1 MARHLLSDIGGVK
14 TYFHDSVEG
23 KGAIETIADVT
34 NSLERAK
41 ALHNAGRVRTGMG
54 DRHVASI
61 PVPVIDAWARK
72 HGKVFADVM
81 QDQALF
87 SQFLVDPDNGH
98 FIIDKASVR

>member
-1 MARHLLSDIGGVK
+1 MARILLSEVGNTK
-14 TYFHDSVEG
+14 TYFHTEVEG
-23 KGAIETIADVT
+23 KGAIEKVSDVT
-34 NSLERAK
+34 PTLEKAK

-81 QDQALF
+81 QDQSLF
-87 SQFLVDPDNGH
+87 SQFLGDPDNGH